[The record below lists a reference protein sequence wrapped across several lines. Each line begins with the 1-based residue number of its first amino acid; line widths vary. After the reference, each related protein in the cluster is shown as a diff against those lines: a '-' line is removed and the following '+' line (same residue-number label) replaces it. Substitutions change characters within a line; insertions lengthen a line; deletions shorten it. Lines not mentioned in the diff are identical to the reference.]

1 VRPDHKLVVVGGS
14 SSRTPELFKA
24 LHAGRLDTFREVV
37 LVGRTAEAVERTGIR
52 CRELAE
58 NLGLNVRVSWDTDLR
73 AAARDAT
80 HVLNVLRVGGAAAE
94 FEDRRE
100 LAGSGI
106 VGHAASY
113 PEALRHLP
121 GTLAAAR
128 TVHAVAPS
136 ATFINFA
143 NPVSILCEAI
153 AEATPLRCL
162 GICHHA
168 FSMQSDFAGLLNV
181 GVDRVHVEYF
191 GLNHLG
197 WVTDVRIDGESR
209 FRQLAGQLVARRVKA
224 YDFDSIADFDAIPI
238 KHAATLYLKGQVWYV
253 RQNGVRSSLE
263 DVFLRYLDGRT
274 GELLLRRTSQPVARA
289 GASWYTGCIVPFLQ
303 TLTSEA
309 PGEHIV
315 TWRHGGKLPR
325 IPGLTAESAALVD
338 AQGEE
343 PARSHSSAPLPSVLV
358 EWLRQV
364 RTSEHLLIR
373 ALEAGSADML
383 VEAFSMHPNVASVA
397 RARQFVREHMLAWL
411 GHV

>member
-1 VRPDHKLVVVGGS
+1 VRPGHKLVVVGGS
-14 SSRTPELFKA
+14 SSRTPALFEA
-24 LHAGRLDTFREVV
+24 LYAGRLDSFREVA
-37 LVGRTAEAVERTGIR
+37 LVGRTAEAVERTGTR

-58 NLGLNVRVSWDTDLR
+58 NLGLNVRVSWDTDLA

-80 HVLNVLRVGGAAAE
+80 HVLNVLRVGGPLAE

-121 GTLAAAR
+121 ATLAAAR

-143 NPVSILCEAI
+143 NPGSILCEAV
-153 AEATPLRCL
+153 AEATPLRCI

-168 FSMQSDFAGLLNV
+168 FSMQSDFARLLNV
-181 GVDRVHVEYF
+181 GVDRVHVEYV

-197 WVTDVRIDGESR
+197 WVTDVLVDGESH
-209 FRQLAGQLVARRVKA
+209 FRHLVDQLVARRVKA
-224 YDFDSIADFDAIPI
+224 YDFASIADFDAIPI

-263 DVFLRYLDGRT
+263 DILLRYLDGRT
-274 GELLLRRTSQPVARA
+274 GELLLRRTSQPSAQA
-289 GASWYTGCIVPFLQ
+289 GTSWYTGCIVPFLQ
-303 TLTSEA
+303 TLTSET
-309 PGEHIV
+309 PREHII

-325 IPGLTAESAALVD
+325 IPGVTAESAALVH
-338 AQGEE
+338 ARGEE
-343 PARSHSSAPLPSVLV
+343 LARSRSSTPLPSIFA

-364 RTSEHLLIR
+364 RTSEQLLIR
-373 ALEAGSADML
+373 AQEAGSADML
-383 VEAFSMHPNVASVA
+383 VEAFSMHPNVASVSGA
-397 RARQFVREHMLAWL
+397 RDFVRKHMLAWL